1 MQEFVH
7 LHNHSDYSLL
17 DGAAGIPGLVS
28 RAAELGMKHL
38 ALTDHGNMFGALNF
52 YAECKTRG
60 INPII
65 GCELYVAGGSRLE
78 KSGSEQKN
86 RYKHFIALATDQT
99 GYRNLMRLS
108 SIGFTEGFYYKPRV
122 DEETL
127 AKYSSGLIA
136 TSACINGEI
145 PSAVIEGRTED
156 ALKTADRY
164 EQIFGKGRFY
174 LELQDH
180 GIPEQR
186 VANRGLIEISSKTG
200 IPLVATNDV
209 HYSLKEDA
217 KAQDILICIGT
228 AKKFEDTERMRFNA
242 DEYYLKSPEIMA
254 ELFSEVPDSITNTLK
269 IAEQCNF
276 AIPQPG
282 PQLPDYAIPPD
293 FSTPEQY
300 LRHLAYQGMEKRYG
314 EITREL
320 RERADYELEIIT
332 SMGFTGYFLIV
343 WDFIHF
349 ALENGIP
356 VGPGRGSGAA
366 SIIAYALNITN
377 IEPIRYGLLFERFL
391 NPERISMPDF
401 DIDFCFERRQEVI
414 NYVTKK
420 YGEKRVGQI
429 ITFGRLGAKAV
440 LRDVARV
447 LDLPYAE
454 ADNFAKLI
462 PAGPKV
468 KLKDAINSEP
478 RLKSL
483 ENEGGKRAELIAI
496 SKKLEGLNRHASTHA
511 AGIVIGKS
519 ELSDYVPL
527 YRDAKTGAV
536 STQYTY
542 EQLEE
547 CGLVKIDLLGLKTLT
562 LIKNAESLV
571 RLVQPD
577 FDIENVP
584 EDDQKTYDL
593 LSAGKS
599 TCVFQFESSGMQNI
613 LKRAKPS
620 RIEDLIALVALYRPG
635 PMDNI
640 DQFIDSKNGRQKITY
655 PLPQLERVL
664 KETYGVIVYQEQVM
678 DIARIVGGY
687 TLGQADIL
695 RRAMGKK
702 KADVM
707 EMEKKRFTEGA
718 EKQGFSGEQATEI
731 FDLLIPFAGYGFNK
745 PHGAA
750 YAVLAYKTAYLKANY
765 PAEFMAANL
774 TNEIDSTDKLTQ
786 YIGECQA
793 MGLEILPPNINL
805 SDKVFTVVDGRIV
818 YGLMGLKNL
827 GSGAVDEIIAGR
839 SVKGAYTSFL
849 DFLEKVDLKVTNHKV
864 LETVVKAGLFD
875 SMGVNRA
882 TLEGNLDRMIEFA
895 AVKKEQEL
903 VGQASLF
910 EGSDDAALDSFNF
923 DDIDEWNVLDLLS
936 FEKAIMG
943 FYFSGHPLDAHKAK
957 RETAVNLDLSSLPDI
972 PGDNVYNVIGL
983 IRSVREIQTRR
994 GSRMAFIQIEDYNG
1008 SIELVVFSKQWE
1020 QHRDLLEQDSV
1031 IGIQGKF
1038 DTSRGDPK
1046 LIAEKVMAPGALPDA
1061 SPKEVHIKLSHL
1073 MRDEDEV
1080 VNLRSFLIE
1089 RRGDCTLYL
1098 HAPANTEGKDV
1109 VIKASPHLCV
1119 SYRNDVLNEIRRL
1132 PDVEAVWPL

>member
-17 DGAAGIPGLVS
+17 DGAAAIPGLVD
-28 RAAELGMKHL
+28 RATELGMKHL
-38 ALTDHGNMFGALNF
+38 ALTDHGNMFGAFNF
-52 YAECKTRG
+52 YTACKDRG
-60 INPII
+60 VNPII
-65 GCELYVAGGSRLE
+65 GCELYVAGGSRLD
-78 KSGSEQKN
+78 KSGSEQKSKN
-86 RYKHFIALATDQT
+86 RHFIALATNET

-108 SIGFTEGFYYKPRV
+108 SIGYTEGFYYKPRV

-127 AKYSSGLIA
+127 AAHSNGIIA

-145 PSAVIEGRTED
+145 PSAVIDGRMDD
-156 ALKTADRY
+156 AIKTADTY

-186 VANRGLIEISSKTG
+186 IANRGLIEISSKTG

-209 HYSLKEDA
+209 HYTLKEDA

-228 AKKFEDTERMRFNA
+228 AKKFEDTQRMRFNA
-242 DEYYLKSPEIMA
+242 DEYYLKSA
-254 ELFSEVPDSITNTLK
+254 EMMGQLFSEVPESLTNTLK
-269 IAEQCNF
+269 IAEQCNLE
-276 AIPQPG
+276 IPMPG
-282 PQLPDYAIPPD
+282 PLLPDYTIPGD
-293 FSTPEQY
+293 FSSPEEY
-300 LRHLAYQGMEKRYG
+300 LRHLTYKGLKKRYG
-314 EITREL
+314 DKIDEY
-320 RERADYELEIIT
+320 RERAEYELGIIT

-343 WDFIHF
+343 WDFIHY
-349 ALENGIP
+349 ALEHGIP

-366 SIIAYALNITN
+366 SIVAYALNITN
-377 IEPIRYGLLFERFL
+377 IEPLKYGLLFERFL

-414 NYVTKK
+414 NYVTQK

-454 ADNFAKLI
+454 ADNFAKLV

-468 KLKDAINSEP
+468 KLADAIESEP

-483 ENEGGKRAELIAI
+483 EAEGGKRGELIAVAR
-496 SKKLEGLNRHASTHA
+496 KLEGLNRHASTHA

-571 RLVQPD
+571 RLVEPN
-577 FDIENVP
+577 FDIEAIP
-584 EDDQKTYDL
+584 EDDIKTYEL
-593 LSAGKS
+593 LGQGKS

-620 RIEDLIALVALYRPG
+620 RIEDLIALNALYRPG

-655 PLPQLERVL
+655 PLPQLESVL

-678 DIARIVGGY
+678 EIARLVGGY
-687 TLGQADIL
+687 TLGHADIL

-702 KADVM
+702 KTDVM
-707 EMEKKRFTEGA
+707 EMEKKRFVKGA
-718 EKQGFSGEQATEI
+718 ERQGFTSKQATEI

-745 PHGAA
+745 THAAA

-786 YIGECQA
+786 YIAECQA
-793 MGLEILPPNINL
+793 MGLDILPPDINL
-805 SDKVFTVVDGRIV
+805 SNKVFTVVDGRIV
-818 YGLMGLKNL
+818 YGLMGLKNV
-827 GSGAVDEIIAGR
+827 GSGAVDEIIAAR
-839 SVKGAYTSFL
+839 SAKGAYTSFL
-849 DFLEKVDLKVTNHKV
+849 DFLEKADLKVINHKV
-864 LETVVKAGLFD
+864 LETVIKAGLFD
-875 SMGVNRA
+875 AMGVNRA
-882 TLEGNLDRMIEFA
+882 TLENNLDRMIEFV
-895 AVKKEQEL
+895 AVKKEQEM

-910 EGSDDAALDSFNF
+910 DGSDETRIDAFELEESE
-923 DDIDEWNVLDLLS
+923 EWNVLDLLS
-936 FEKAIMG
+936 FEKEIMG
-943 FYFSGHPLDAHKAK
+943 FYFSGHPLDAHKTK
-957 RETAVNLDLSSLPDI
+957 WENAVTLDLSSVPENGTDKI
-972 PGDNVYNVIGL
+972 YTAIGL

-994 GSRMAFIQIEDYNG
+994 GSRMAFAQIEDYNG
-1008 SIELVVFSKQWE
+1008 SIELVIFSQQWE
-1020 QHRDLLEQDSV
+1020 EHKDLLTQDSV
-1031 IGIQGKF
+1031 VGIQGKL
-1038 DTSRGDPK
+1038 DTSRGEPK
-1046 LIAEKVMAPGALPDA
+1046 IIADRIMEPDLLPDA
-1061 SPKEVHIKLSHL
+1061 SPKEVHIKLSHFL
-1073 MRDEDEV
+1073 RDEEEL

-1089 RRGDCTLYL
+1089 RRGECVLYL
-1098 HAPANTEGKDV
+1098 HAPAEGDGKDV
-1109 VIKASPHLCV
+1109 VIKASPHLRV
-1119 SYRNDVLNEIRRL
+1119 SHQNDVLNEIRHL
-1132 PDVEAVWPL
+1132 PDVEAVWPM